1 MARVAVVTG
10 GNKGIGYAIVKDLCT
25 KFDGAVYL
33 TARDVGRGEE
43 AVKNLEALGLKPKF
57 HQLDITKKE
66 SVTALRDYLVG
77 KNGGLDVLVN
87 NAAIAFKNAATEP
100 FGVQAKETIS
110 VNFFATMDVCDILFP
125 ILRPHA
131 RVVMLSSSAGWLGR
145 IPDASLKKKF
155 ANPDLTRQ
163 ELIELMKEFVEAA
176 NDGTHAEKGWPNST
190 YVVSKVGVSALA
202 RIQQREFN
210 SDSRED
216 LVINHVHPGYVDT
229 DMTSHKGPL
238 TIEEGAVSSVFAALL
253 PPNVSSPKG
262 DYIWFDKQIVNWVD
276 GPLPSAY

>member
-1 MARVAVVTG
+1 M
-10 GNKGIGYAIVKDLCT
+10 IFFLC
-25 KFDGAVYL
+25 
-33 TARDVGRGEE
+33 R
-43 AVKNLEALGLKPKF
+43 
-57 HQLDITKKE
+57 
-66 SVTALRDYLVG
+66 
-77 KNGGLDVLVN
+77 
-87 NAAIAFKNAATEP
+87 
-100 FGVQAKETIS
+100 
-110 VNFFATMDVCDILFP
+110 
-125 ILRPHA
+125 
-131 RVVMLSSSAGWLGR
+131 
-145 IPDASLKKKF
+145 
-155 ANPDLTRQ
+155 
-163 ELIELMKEFVEAA
+163 AA